1 MRAALTGKAASRLSP
16 RTAARSSLAQKII
29 LTCILIVGA
38 SLLLCDVVAY
48 EYFRA
53 ILKQQYVDSAKAQLA
68 TVSRQFNYIA
78 NDIEKVAVT
87 EALDPDIQRFLRGP
101 IPEDAYERYST
112 KSYLSR
118 KLSMF
123 AVQRDYLISLTV
135 IKADDPITDDDLI
148 MSAVQTDF
156 GIDARSFR
164 EMLGESWYTRM
175 PKDRRD
181 FYSTP
186 ITLKLLHSD
195 VEIVP
200 YLLNIADME
209 APDSIIGKVVLF
221 IRYDY
226 LKKAFESFSAAGEYG
241 YWLDTAGN
249 FLSADEERSSSEDLR
264 AIAKGARGAKEGAS
278 SSLEDSSGY
287 LLVDKTMRNGWTFAS
302 AIPYASIWS
311 KLRSILYFF
320 FAYTAV
326 ILAVTYAVLLPIML
340 GIVRPLSQLSQ
351 AMRQVSGGDLGV
363 EIEVK
368 AKDDEVGY
376 LALCFEEMLADI
388 NEHIRKEAE
397 YESTEKRMQLEL
409 LLAQIN
415 PHFIYNTLQTI
426 VYMAKRKGAED
437 IAEMTTSFIGVLQDI
452 VRISD
457 GGLTTTIGQELE
469 LLKQYLTIQ
478 HYRYGDRFVV
488 NWQVDEG
495 LGEVRV
501 PRSVLQPIVENA
513 LGHGILSTPRTGI
526 IDISIRRSADSILVE
541 IRDNGVGIDGERLRE
556 LLSAEDGRPRS
567 EGMRSIGLRNVNE
580 RIKYICGQEYGLAID
595 SALGEYTRVILT
607 LPAEL

>member
-1 MRAALTGKAASRLSP
+1 MRPSLTRAAVRSRL
-16 RTAARSSLAQKII
+16 ARKII

-38 SLLLCDVVAY
+38 SLLLCDLVAY
-48 EYFRA
+48 EYFREV
-53 ILKQQYVDSAKAQLA
+53 LKQQYLDSAEAQLA
-68 TVSRQFNYIA
+68 TVSKQFNYIA

-87 EALDPDIQRFLRGP
+87 EALDPDIQRFLRAP
-101 IPEDAYERYST
+101 IPADAYERYSV

-123 AVQRDYLISLTV
+123 AVQRDYLISMTV
-135 IKADDPITDDDLI
+135 IKADDPFTDDDII
-148 MSAVQTDF
+148 MSAAQTDF
-156 GIDARSFR
+156 GIDAHSFR
-164 EMLGESWYTRM
+164 ELLGEGWYTRM

-186 ITLKLLHSD
+186 TIVKLLHSD

-200 YLLNIADME
+200 YILNIADLE
-209 APDSIIGKVVLF
+209 APDRIIGKVVLF

-226 LKKAFESFSAAGEYG
+226 LKKAFAGFSAAGEYG
-241 YWLDTAGN
+241 YWLDSSGN
-249 FLSADEERSSSEDLR
+249 FLSADARRSSSDDLR
-264 AIAKGARGAKEGAS
+264 AIADGARRTKEGS
-278 SSLEDSSGY
+278 SASLEDPSGY
-287 LLVDKTMRNGWTFAS
+287 LLVDKSMRNGWTFAS
-302 AIPYASIWS
+302 SIPYASIWS

-320 FAYTAV
+320 FAYTAL

-351 AMRQVSGGDLGV
+351 AMRQVSGGDMGV
-363 EIEVK
+363 EIKVA

-426 VYMAKRKGAED
+426 VYMAKRQGADD
-437 IAEMTTSFIGVLQDI
+437 IAEMTNSFIGVLQDI

-457 GGLTTTIGQELE
+457 GGLTSTIGRELE
-469 LLKQYLTIQ
+469 LLKQYLVIQ
-478 HYRYGDRFVV
+478 HYRYGDRFI
-488 NWQVDEG
+488 VDWHIDDG
-495 LGEVRV
+495 LDDVRV

-513 LGHGILSTPRTGI
+513 LCHGILSTSRTGV
-526 IDISIRRSADSILVE
+526 IDVSIRRNGGAILVA
-541 IRDNGVGIDGERLRE
+541 IRDNGVGIDEGRLRE
-556 LLSAEDGRPRS
+556 LLCSESGRPRS
-567 EGMRSIGLRNVNE
+567 GGMRSIGLRNVNE
-580 RIKYICGQEYGLAID
+580 RIKYICGEGFGLAID
-595 SALGEYTRVILT
+595 SVLGEYTSVVLT
-607 LPAEL
+607 LPSDL